1 MIFIVV
7 KFKVHEQHIHNWLDV
22 TKKFTESTRREPGNL
37 WFDWSINTENPDEFI
52 LIEAFTDR
60 QAGSNHVNSEHF
72 REGLDSMRPLLSETP
87 KIMHSEIDQRGW
99 SDMGELQVQD

>member
-60 QAGSNHVNSEHF
+60 QAGSDHVTSEHF

-87 KIMHSEIDQRGW
+87 KIMHCEIDQGGW
-99 SDMGELQVQD
+99 SDMGELQVQA